1 MVKDIVLP
9 PSVVRLLVF
18 SKTQKYKPATTLNLT
33 AKERGITKQAISK
46 RLISLAKEFD
56 VRLDFQRSDKVREI
70 YAKRARRIHNKRK
83 REIPK
88 FNIKSLMDG
97 LCR

>member
-1 MVKDIVLP
+1 VVRDIVLP

-46 RLISLAKEFD
+46 RLISLAEEFD
-56 VRLDFQRSDKVREI
+56 VRLDFKRSDKVREI
-70 YAKRARRIHNKRK
+70 YAKRAMRIHKKRK
-83 REIPK
+83 REAPK